1 MTAPSDDGGFG
12 LYVHWPFCESKCP
25 YCDFNSHVASR
36 IDHAAW
42 SDALCREVARSA
54 AECPDERLGSIF
66 FGGGTP
72 STMAPSTV
80 GAVIE
85 TALSLWRADGTPEIT
100 LEANPGSS
108 DAAAFAG
115 FAAAG
120 VNRLSVGVQS
130 LRDEALRAL
139 GRRHSAAEAVAAVE
153 LALRTFP
160 RVSLD
165 LIYAR
170 QHQRLREWEEEL
182 TQAIS
187 LGTGHLS
194 LYQLTI
200 EPGTPFAMRR
210 NRGGLRGLPDEDLGA
225 DLFAATQEI
234 CASAGLP
241 AYEISNHAR
250 ANEQSRHNL
259 VYWRGGRWAGIGPGA
274 HGRLGRGGERRA
286 TEALRDPSRWIEAV
300 ASRGSGEAGRQD
312 IPLDDLAHE
321 YLIMGLRLE
330 EGLSLRRLRSL
341 DPRAAQRAKVA
352 SFIEDGLLRLDGD
365 RLSATRSGRFVLDAL
380 ILELA
385 GG

>member
-42 SDALCREVARSA
+42 SDALCREVVRSA